1 MINRREANALRGRK
15 NCVSSTVPKNLSIEG
30 WSHVVSS
37 TVLKCVWPEDRSRVP
52 IKRPMHCHVSG
63 LHSRGQ
69 CPLHA
74 PHTSPVTTVK
84 TAQQGQGTV
93 STPRPTHL
101 PSDHFEPCRGHVR
114 IPQEENWMNM
124 YPLVT
129 TTTASLY
136 VITRTHVISHSSAQN
151 KMINKGITN

>member
-1 MINRREANALRGRK
+1 MINRREAKALRGRK

-52 IKRPMHCHVSG
+52 ITRPMHCHVSG

-101 PSDHFEPCRGHVR
+101 PSDHFEPCRGQCPLYAPHTSPVT
-114 IPQEENWMNM
+114 ILSHAGGSVHSTPHTPPQ
-124 YPLVT
+124 
-129 TTTASLY
+129 
-136 VITRTHVISHSSAQN
+136 
-151 KMINKGITN
+151 